1 MNDQA
6 DIQPPPRPEADA
18 GAADDGRTAV
28 REPIFNLPGVVVL
41 IIGVCVLVHLWR
53 AYVLSDQADLA
64 VIVRFAFWPIRYS
77 GGYPLDLYAFVAPVT
92 YAFLHGGIAHLVVNM
107 IWLAAFG
114 SPLANR
120 IGAARF
126 VAFWIVTAV
135 AAVALHFVLHAQDH
149 VPLVGASGAIS
160 GMMGAA
166 ARFGF
171 RIERFG
177 GRAGFGGPVLSVS
190 AVFSSRSTV
199 TFLAVWMVVNL
210 VMGLGF
216 GTPDMESNI
225 AWEAHIGG
233 FLAGFFLIRLF
244 DGASPAGGAS
254 RT

>member
-1 MNDQA
+1 MNDPA
-6 DIQPPPRPEADA
+6 DIHQPRPEGDA
-18 GAADDGRTAV
+18 GQVEDGRAPA

-64 VIVRFAFWPIRYS
+64 VIVRFAFWPVRYS
-77 GGYPLDLYAFVAPVT
+77 GDYALDVYALLAPVT

-126 VAFWIVTAV
+126 MAFWVVTAI
-135 AAVALHFVLHAQDH
+135 AAVALHFVLHAHDP

-171 RIERFG
+171 RIERFD
-177 GRAGFGGPVLSVS
+177 GRAGFGGQVLSVG
-190 AVFSSRSTV
+190 AVFRSRSTV
-199 TFLAVWMVVNL
+199 TFLAVWMAVNL

-216 GTPDMESNI
+216 GVPDMDSSI

-244 DGASPAGGAS
+244 DSPPPAARAQ